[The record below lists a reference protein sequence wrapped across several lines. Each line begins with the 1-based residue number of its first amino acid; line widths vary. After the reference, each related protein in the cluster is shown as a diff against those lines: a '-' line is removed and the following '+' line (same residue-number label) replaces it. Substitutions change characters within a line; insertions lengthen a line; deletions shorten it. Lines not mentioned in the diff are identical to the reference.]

1 MPHNDLLRS
10 LRYTL
15 NVNDD
20 GVIAIFALAGKTADR
35 EFVEGILMRDEDEG
49 AIECGDIVATA
60 FLDGLITQR
69 RGTRDGAPDGTPDSV
84 RRAAAPARAARLTN
98 NLILRKLRIAFS
110 LKDDDVK
117 RVFALGEFP
126 LSLSEISAFSRRED
140 HPNWRPC
147 GDQALRHF
155 LRGLPRALSHP
166 A

>member
-15 NVNDD
+15 NVNDE
-20 GVIAIFALAGKTADR
+20 GVIAIFALAGKAADR
-35 EFVEGILMRDEDEG
+35 EFVEGILLREEDEG
-49 AIECGDIVATA
+49 FIECGDIVATA

-69 RGTRDGAPDGTPDSV
+69 RGARDD
-84 RRAAAPARAARLTN
+84 AAPARPARLTN

-110 LKDDDVK
+110 LKDDDVQ
-117 RVFALGEFP
+117 RIFSQGEFP

-155 LRGLPRALSHP
+155 LRGLSRTPP
-166 A
+166 APAARVSGAQPKAAG